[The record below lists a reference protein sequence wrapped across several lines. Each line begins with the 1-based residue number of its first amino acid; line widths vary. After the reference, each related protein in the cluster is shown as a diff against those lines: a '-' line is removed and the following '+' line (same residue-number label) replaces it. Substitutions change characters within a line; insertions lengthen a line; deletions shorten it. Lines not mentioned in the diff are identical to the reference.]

1 MGQRLA
7 RVQTQVAAVC
17 RTLDGETKKL
27 ADLQRLIGVKQ
38 QVGDLLAACCLPVD
52 NTLRPA
58 NGIASLQPMQQC
70 YQDAKVSLTQE
81 SECHRCQALSGWK
94 SWIGSWT
101 ELWSE
106 AIWV

>member
-38 QVGDLLAACCLPVD
+38 QVDGLLAACCLAVA
-52 NTLRPA
+52 NTSLWAA
-58 NGIASLQPMQQC
+58 NGIASLQ
-70 YQDAKVSLTQE
+70 
-81 SECHRCQALSGWK
+81 
-94 SWIGSWT
+94 
-101 ELWSE
+101 
-106 AIWV
+106 